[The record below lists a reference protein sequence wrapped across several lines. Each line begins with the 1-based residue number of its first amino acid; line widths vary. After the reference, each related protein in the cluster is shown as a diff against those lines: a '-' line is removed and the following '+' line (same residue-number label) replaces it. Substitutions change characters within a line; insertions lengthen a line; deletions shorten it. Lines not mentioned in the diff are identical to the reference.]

1 MEMGKIRRAGEA
13 ENSEEGGGGQ
23 GIKRGREKERVT
35 VSILGRSAASDRK
48 HEVGLVSGDLW
59 Q

>member
-1 MEMGKIRRAGEA
+1 VRERQKIAKRGAGGRA
-13 ENSEEGGGGQ
+13 GQ

-48 HEVGLVSGDLW
+48 HEVGLVGGDLW
-59 Q
+59 R